1 MQARTVECRETI
13 TPASQ
18 HHEEPVNMDEAIK
31 TLRDRA
37 LIAAF
42 DTVLDELD
50 QIDEMPGRSTT
61 ERLMFKALTLVA
73 KVAQREH
80 TSVDFL
86 EPNSHPPEEPSTR
99 LYVSPQIHSQH
110 GEFDFAVYAYDHRP
124 RYLPKPG
131 WRRLVVEADIGPN
144 TPLSAEVSRADAADT
159 RMVFT
164 HGQIEADAWLVASRI
179 FDWASWSFG

>member
-1 MQARTVECRETI
+1 
-13 TPASQ
+13 
-18 HHEEPVNMDEAIK
+18 MDEAIK

-37 LIAAF
+37 LIAAL

-50 QIDEMPGRSTT
+50 QIDEMPGRSAT

-73 KVAQREH
+73 KVARREH

-86 EPNSHPPEEPSTR
+86 EPNSRPPEELEASTR
-99 LYVSPQIHSQH
+99 LYVSPQIQSQD

-124 RYLPKPG
+124 RYLSKPG
-131 WRRLVVEADIGPN
+131 WRRLVVEADVGPN
-144 TPLSAEVSRADAADT
+144 TPLSDEVSRADAADT

-164 HGQIEADAWLVASRI
+164 HGQIEGDAWLVASRI
-179 FDWASWSFG
+179 FDWASWSFGY

>member
-1 MQARTVECRETI
+1 
-13 TPASQ
+13 
-18 HHEEPVNMDEAIK
+18 MDEAIK

-50 QIDEMPGRSTT
+50 QIDEMPGRSAT

-86 EPNSHPPEEPSTR
+86 EPNSHPPDELEASTR

-110 GEFDFAVYAYDHRP
+110 GEFDFAVYA
-124 RYLPKPG
+124 
-131 WRRLVVEADIGPN
+131 
-144 TPLSAEVSRADAADT
+144 
-159 RMVFT
+159 
-164 HGQIEADAWLVASRI
+164 
-179 FDWASWSFG
+179 

>member
-1 MQARTVECRETI
+1 
-13 TPASQ
+13 
-18 HHEEPVNMDEAIK
+18 MDEAIK

-37 LIAAF
+37 LIAAL
-42 DTVLDELD
+42 DTVLDQLD

-61 ERLMFKALTLVA
+61 ERLMFRALTLVA

-86 EPNSHPPEEPSTR
+86 EPNSRPPEALEASTR
-99 LYVSPQIHSQH
+99 LYVSPQMIHSQH
-110 GEFDFAVYAYDHRP
+110 GEFDFAVYAYDHRA
-124 RYLPKPG
+124 RYLPKPS

-144 TPLSAEVSRADAADT
+144 TPLSDEVSRADAADT